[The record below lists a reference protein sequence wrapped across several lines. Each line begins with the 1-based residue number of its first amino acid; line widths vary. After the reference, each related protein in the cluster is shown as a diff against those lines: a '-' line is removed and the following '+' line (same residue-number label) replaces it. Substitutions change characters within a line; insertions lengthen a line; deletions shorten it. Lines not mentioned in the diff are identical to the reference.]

1 MSEHYKEKYRSRDR
15 DKDKYRDRDKERN
28 KDRDKDSQVLKEMD
42 SKQKE
47 SQGLYI
53 RDSHNIQV
61 TQTEIQGLLLIQAAL
76 QATLEASIVV
86 LGSEDKDVRQLQKVA
101 ENLEAA
107 QKQYQTI
114 VIENSKGIKVTQT
127 EVQVEVVVQ
136 AAINLL
142 AQLLLKIE
150 KSS

>member
-1 MSEHYKEKYRSRDR
+1 LSEHHKEKNRS
-15 DKDKYRDRDKERN
+15 
-28 KDRDKDSQVLKEMD
+28 KDRDRERDREKYKQKIID

-47 SQGLYI
+47 VQGLYI

-86 LGSEDKDVRQLQKVA
+86 LGSEDKDVKQLQKVA

-114 VIENSKGIKVTQT
+114 VIENSEGIKVTQT

-142 AQLLLKIE
+142 TQLLLKTG
-150 KSS
+150 KTS